1 MVYLTAGNTLY
12 YGVEVQADSIS
23 VVRINL
29 NQLAADSLYPD
40 EDYLAFPSP
49 LPFGQVPDDELK
61 RRVEIARSQML
72 NHQGR
77 WNDSLTTHGTCCYR
91 GIIPPTAIDKAII
104 ISKKPKF
111 CSNVV
116 SLVFGHVYQGR
127 VSCSYYQKAKAGLDC
142 INSFLFNEPYDLDVW
157 IKSYDWKPECD
168 PTSGLLRKQVEEELA
183 QLQKQIRVV
192 KLPPPK
198 IGGVSGKNP

>member
-1 MVYLTAGNTLY
+1 MNQHNISPRWAYHATSKKSLRKIINDGLKPRGQAGDSNWKGQLQSHLEMVYLTAGNTLY

-116 SLVFGHVYQGR
+116 SLVFGHVY
-127 VSCSYYQKAKAGLDC
+127 
-142 INSFLFNEPYDLDVW
+142 
-157 IKSYDWKPECD
+157 
-168 PTSGLLRKQVEEELA
+168 
-183 QLQKQIRVV
+183 
-192 KLPPPK
+192 
-198 IGGVSGKNP
+198 